1 MIYKYKI
8 IWSPKAYKDLK
19 NIYFYIKDYLK
30 ETNVANK
37 LVKTILNNISNL
49 SYFPEKY
56 MRIKNYGD
64 KVRNIRRMHI
74 FNYNVIYEVNTIR

>member
-8 IWSPKAYKDLK
+8 IWSPRAYKDLK

-30 ETNVANK
+30 ETNIANK
-37 LVKTILNNISNL
+37 LVKTILDNVSNL

-56 MRIKNYGD
+56 MRIKNCEN
-64 KVRNIRRMHI
+64 KEKNIRRMHI
-74 FNYNVIYEVNTIR
+74 FNYNVIYEVNKER